1 MFEIEVSRAARRYLE
16 RLDKP
21 TRQRIADA
29 IDELG
34 RNPYEGDVRRLEGDP
49 HLFRKRVGDFRI
61 LYRVNRSRRFVHVE
75 GIRPRGEAY
84 KP

>member
-34 RNPYEGDVRRLEGDP
+34 ESAISG
-49 HLFRKRVGDFRI
+49 F
-61 LYRVNRSRRFVHVE
+61 ST
-75 GIRPRGEAY
+75 A
-84 KP
+84 

>member
-49 HLFRKRVGDFRI
+49 HLFRKRVGFPDS
-61 LYRVNRSRRFVHVE
+61 L
-75 GIRPRGEAY
+75 PREPFSPVCPCGRD
-84 KP
+84 PSQG